1 MLAAAMSGAL
11 TPYSRPGSC
20 GALPRTQA
28 LVGAVGVGTSAPHA
42 PGCGG
47 QQRAGCIAPEGA
59 ALDEVWFSMVSMQD
73 ASGEARVLRDF
84 AAGSPVDVSAAAMLS
99 ATMSPALAP
108 YSRPGSC
115 SSTARAG
122 GSNPG
127 RKTSATGA
135 CRVAVTVEIFCMPD
149 RGALALDDAQPG
161 ASVGFIV
168 KSQCGRASTVPSPI
182 RLVVTSPCCCSQN
195 ERPCPIRRVRCFRRH
210 PQKYVTMDEDQEQDV
225 RGRSV

>member
-1 MLAAAMSGAL
+1 M
-11 TPYSRPGSC
+11 
-20 GALPRTQA
+20 PRTRA
-28 LVGAVGVGTSAPHA
+28 IVGAVSVDTSAPHA

-59 ALDEVWFSMVSMQD
+59 SLDEVWFSMVSMHD

-84 AAGSPVDVSAAAMLS
+84 AAGCPVDVEAAAMLS

-115 SSTARAG
+115 SSTARGAG

-149 RGALALDDAQPG
+149 RGAIALDDAQPG

-182 RLVVTSPCCCSQN
+182 RLVVTSPWSLLLLFN
-195 ERPCPIRRVRCFRRH
+195 TTRTTSGPPSTRASIA
-210 PQKYVTMDEDQEQDV
+210 MDGGVADTTCYYT
-225 RGRSV
+225 GR